1 MKELKFNKETILPVT
16 GDLQKLTKYLEEET
30 SSLAELVTTNPSFE
44 SWRKLSELTLTRLIL
59 FNKRRSE
66 EPAKLLV
73 EKFNHRPTD
82 RSHNQEL
89 LQSLQPLERHLME
102 NMDIVEVLGKKNR
115 KVPILL
121 TKNMLHAVNA
131 LIQTRDSVGIPLENP
146 YIFAVGENSSLRGC
160 HTIRKTVNGCPL
172 KLEAPDLITS
182 TKLRKYMA
190 TVSQVFNLSKK
201 DLEQLARHM
210 GHELSV
216 HKEFYRLQEDV
227 VELAKISKLLLT
239 VERGEAHQFAGMSVE
254 DIRLDDLMNVDSSD
268 KAKQIESLRQVT
280 EQSGKDLMARRRRE
294 VSYEFD
300 DADEPGDPEFKPS
313 ATDSSDSNME
323 NDGIWKRHKKGPKNP
338 SIKRKKLCYT
348 EESVVSDEEYV
359 PDDSFSYAS
368 EDEADIAQPPK
379 KRTQW
384 TTAEIQIIEKHL
396 MPKIRSTKKPPRKY
410 DILQAM
416 AKSQFMKER
425 NWQAIKFRAWSL
437 FQQEKKKREN
447 LVSGIFK
454 KVKQ

>member
-1 MKELKFNKETILPVT
+1 
-16 GDLQKLTKYLEEET
+16 
-30 SSLAELVTTNPSFE
+30 
-44 SWRKLSELTLTRLIL
+44 
-59 FNKRRSE
+59 
-66 EPAKLLV
+66 
-73 EKFNHRPTD
+73 
-82 RSHNQEL
+82 
-89 LQSLQPLERHLME
+89 ME

-268 KAKQIESLRQVT
+268 KAKQIGSLRQVN
-280 EQSGKDLMARRRRE
+280 EQSANLGDCSEKCTTNPGCLSKVNPE
-294 VSYEFD
+294 VNS
-300 DADEPGDPEFKPS
+300 
-313 ATDSSDSNME
+313 
-323 NDGIWKRHKKGPKNP
+323 HQ
-338 SIKRKKLCYT
+338 
-348 EESVVSDEEYV
+348 SVVTASCLSEGIDL
-359 PDDSFSYAS
+359 FSS
-368 EDEADIAQPPK
+368 
-379 KRTQW
+379 
-384 TTAEIQIIEKHL
+384 
-396 MPKIRSTKKPPRKY
+396 
-410 DILQAM
+410 
-416 AKSQFMKER
+416 
-425 NWQAIKFRAWSL
+425 
-437 FQQEKKKREN
+437 
-447 LVSGIFK
+447 
-454 KVKQ
+454 